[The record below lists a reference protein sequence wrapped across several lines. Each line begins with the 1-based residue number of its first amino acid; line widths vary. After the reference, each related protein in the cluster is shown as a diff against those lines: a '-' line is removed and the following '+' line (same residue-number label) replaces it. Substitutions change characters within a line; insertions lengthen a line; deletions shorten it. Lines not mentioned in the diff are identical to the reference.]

1 MARIV
6 PLGSVKFSLNKSENI
21 FVGFNESLETEKLG
35 IYYARLMPGQKLK
48 RHMHNRPENGD
59 EIFFFFKPCRIKL
72 GFERDC
78 GFTEEILNI
87 KEPTHILIDPKEH
100 HSIENVGDCDVVFEV
115 ICAPKFKE
123 GEVTI
128 MERVL

>member
-6 PLGSVKFSLNKSENI
+6 PFDSVKFSLNKSENI

-48 RHMHNRPENGD
+48 RHMHERPENGD
-59 EIFFFFKPCRIKL
+59 EIFFFFKPCRLKL
-72 GFERDC
+72 GFEKNSE
-78 GFTEEILNI
+78 FIEKVIEI
-87 KEPTHILIDPKEH
+87 KEPTHILISPKEH
-100 HSIENVGDCDVVFEV
+100 HSIENLCDYDVVFEV

-123 GEVTI
+123 GEVTL
-128 MERVL
+128 MERAL